1 MHVAN
6 TLLVNELSG
15 TIDLEST
22 IVRAEAL
29 FRRFQRTVEAVDR
42 KNNFPTPSNVRQ
54 RKPQL
59 PTPQSPTATA
69 GSSTSNDNRRQ
80 GASSPQGAADS
91 QEKVIST
98 ELRALLSRKVEK
110 LDKKVVKEHGGGIG
124 S

>member
-1 MHVAN
+1 MLTRSA
-6 TLLVNELSG
+6 VNELSG
-15 TIDLEST
+15 TIDLQST

-59 PTPQSPTATA
+59 PTPQSPTTVA
-69 GSSTSNDNRRQ
+69 
-80 GASSPQGAADS
+80 GASSGNDSRTQGSVSAQGGGGEQD
-91 QEKVIST
+91 KVIST

-110 LDKKVVKEHGGGIG
+110 LDKKVVQEHGGGIG